1 MAAPSSRNSQPHSLP
16 YAPVDGL
23 ELPKDEKELIA
34 SLHLLQD
41 KLAQMERERADSD
54 QKTYEYEQEI
64 IQLRSE
70 MEQQRNIRRSD
81 SALGSSDGEGNGKV
95 TARTKLQIEKT
106 RKFNRHHH
114 LCTSLTSIGLEA
126 SVQTLQ
132 QQLDSAERKFTVA
145 ETNAKRVTKER
156 DSLVTQL
163 GVAFYSSEELKN
175 DVNFLEKENQT
186 LRESIDDR
194 DAIIRDLRIQL
205 NHTQELH
212 QEATQT
218 LTKKEAE
225 INLQTANDASIVA
238 ENATLRQKLA
248 NLAAKEEENR
258 RRVRQEAE
266 TARITARAEQEA
278 MKAENDQLL
287 AELKLSKA
295 KREAEMKRW
304 AVKEVQLKATIDC
317 RDGTVQNPNGISQQ
331 NNSNAVHRSK
341 SKHSNAGQANNA
353 VDLNMDGKRRVSTG
367 TSLGQ
372 EAKILRSES
381 KSSRQSRR
389 VSAPPSS
396 KSVEQPSNE
405 YSTMLEFSSLSYDR
419 VRGEVEK
426 EHVSRTNGQAVSA
439 APKAILGDD
448 TMAAIR
454 RNVEK
459 EHFARVNGRPTSPD
473 SVLSAF
479 SPGRIRR
486 QIQAEYLA
494 ANPLRPASLDSVL
507 DDASVSLH
515 QSTGKDLTTHSIAS
529 STGSRRSAHARASSA
544 DGSLAREKPDQDFT
558 GRSRASSTGQTS
570 QDADI
575 HSIGSK
581 QDTQQSIRSLTGT
594 RPRAR
599 GVPTEMTSA
608 FIIPDITLNIPNV
621 LNTTLSTSAHAVLDK
636 LAPHDSQNCAVCY
649 RIASK
654 LDSKLENFAIPVPIP
669 VSTLNEQEGD
679 ADVTFRPADA
689 PHKALSRVIKE
700 LADEIVHLK
709 HSLHKT
715 ERRLN
720 IHDPARGS
728 RDRRALHSAIDSLN
742 RSIAAKSSQLYD
754 LYDVLESHK
763 DELTTHAG
771 PAAAREIEEDF
782 SNMTE
787 DVEKILA
794 ELAAERHAT
803 IQSPPRPAVAQD
815 QIDSESELPW
825 NGISPTDTESFSKM
839 FDLHL

>member
-1 MAAPSSRNSQPHSLP
+1 
-16 YAPVDGL
+16 
-23 ELPKDEKELIA
+23 
-34 SLHLLQD
+34 
-41 KLAQMERERADSD
+41 
-54 QKTYEYEQEI
+54 
-64 IQLRSE
+64 LR
-70 MEQQRNIRRSD
+70 
-81 SALGSSDGEGNGKV
+81 
-95 TARTKLQIEKT
+95 
-106 RKFNRHHH
+106 
-114 LCTSLTSIGLEA
+114 TSLTFVGLEA

-132 QQLDSAERKFTVA
+132 QQLGSVERKFAVA

-175 DVNFLEKENQT
+175 DVKFLEKENHI

-194 DAIIRDLRIQL
+194 DAMIRDLRVQL

-218 LTKKEAE
+218 LTKREAD
-225 INLQTANDASIVA
+225 IILQTANDASIAA
-238 ENATLRQKLA
+238 ENTTLRQKLA
-248 NLAAKEEENR
+248 SLAKKEEENR
-258 RRVRQEAE
+258 HRARQEAD
-266 TARITARAEQEA
+266 AVRIAARAEQEA
-278 MKAENDQLL
+278 VQAENEQLL

-304 AVKEVQLKATIDC
+304 AVKEAQLKANIEHHD
-317 RDGTVQNPNGISQQ
+317 VQNPTGTSVQINT
-331 NNSNAVHRSK
+331 NAVPPSK
-341 SKHSNAGQANNA
+341 SKHSSASLAKNADDSNLA
-353 VDLNMDGKRRVSTG
+353 GKRRVSTG
-367 TSLGQ
+367 TNLRQ
-372 EAKILRSES
+372 EDQPLRVES
-381 KSSRQSRR
+381 RSSHQSRR

-396 KSVEQPSNE
+396 KAVEQPSND

-419 VRGEVEK
+419 VRGDIEK
-426 EHVSRTNGQAVSA
+426 EHLARTKGQATA
-439 APKAILGDD
+439 TGPKAVLGDD
-448 TMAAIR
+448 TMDAIR
-454 RNVEK
+454 RSVEK
-459 EHFARVNGRPTSPD
+459 EHLARVNGRASSPE
-473 SVLSAF
+473 SVLSTF

-486 QIQAEYLA
+486 QVEAEYLA
-494 ANPLRPASLDSVL
+494 ANPPRPASPDSYL
-507 DDASVSLH
+507 DDAPISLH
-515 QSTGKDLTTHSIAS
+515 QSTAKDLTTHSNAS
-529 STGSRRSAHARASSA
+529 SSGSRRSTHVRPSSA
-544 DGSLAREKPDQDFT
+544 DGLSAREKLDQDFT
-558 GRSRASSTGQTS
+558 GFSRASSIGKIG
-570 QDADI
+570 QDASI
-575 HSIGSK
+575 HSIRSK
-581 QDTQQSIRSLTGT
+581 QDTQHSVRSSTSA
-594 RPRAR
+594 RPKAR

-621 LNTTLSTSAHAVLDK
+621 PNSTLSPSAHSVLDK
-636 LAPHDSQNCAVCY
+636 LAPHDSENCAVCY

-654 LDSKLENFAIPVPIP
+654 LDSKLENFAIPVPMP
-669 VSTLNEQEGD
+669 VSTLNEQDGD

-720 IHDPARGS
+720 VHDPARGS

-763 DELTTHAG
+763 DELTTHVG
-771 PAAAREIEEDF
+771 PAAAQEIEEDF

-794 ELAAERHAT
+794 ELAAERYAT
-803 IQSPPRPAVAQD
+803 IASPPRSAVTKD
-815 QIDSESELPW
+815 QIDSGSELPW
-825 NGISPTDTESFSKM
+825 NGISPTDTESFSKV